1 MMNQFEV
8 ITINNGD
15 RYLTIINTE
24 RYDFYIGFRKVIKQ
38 LQ

>member
-8 ITINNGD
+8 ITINNGE

-24 RYDFYIGFRKVIKQ
+24 RYDGYIGFRKIIKQ